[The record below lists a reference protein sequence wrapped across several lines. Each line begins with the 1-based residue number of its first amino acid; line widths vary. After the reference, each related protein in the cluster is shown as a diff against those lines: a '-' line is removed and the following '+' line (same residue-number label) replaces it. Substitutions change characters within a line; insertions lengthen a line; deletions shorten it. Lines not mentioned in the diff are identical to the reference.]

1 MRVLPPSGFSSRI
14 TLIAWLKYA
23 RYDKFPSKSLSAT
36 TDLRSGHYDTS
47 VYFMSIE
54 NLCKSC
60 LIYVENWVNMEAMS
74 SIEIIW
80 ALGFAVREV
89 KQHVTS
95 NGKCEF
101 VPFDQIL
108 AVFR

>member
-1 MRVLPPSGFSSRI
+1 
-14 TLIAWLKYA
+14 
-23 RYDKFPSKSLSAT
+23 
-36 TDLRSGHYDTS
+36 
-47 VYFMSIE
+47 
-54 NLCKSC
+54 
-60 LIYVENWVNMEAMS
+60 MEAMS
-74 SIEIIW
+74 SIEIIL

-95 NGKCEF
+95 NGKGEF